1 MQRVMVIPYRRF
13 GDKLSVPPSWVKD
26 PNIFLVLSFEFF
38 SPEKT
43 GPIGCPETS
52 VRNDHYSLRNDS
64 EERSSHPLRGRSLQS
79 RATEFI
85 YKQIYIYIYFHLT
98 LYSFSPQTHLNQRGH
113 YKLPP
118 ERPSSVRTLKV
129 LIELNKS
136 LHLACVLNP
145 LKNNFSPKVSKRWLQ
160 TLKQEIHTRHSCLC
174 GCP

>member
-1 MQRVMVIPYRRF
+1 MQRVMVIAYRRF

-26 PNIFLVLSFEFF
+26 PDIFLVLSFEFF

-85 YKQIYIYIYFHLT
+85 YKQIYIYIFPLDT
-98 LYSFSPQTHLNQRGH
+98 LFIFATDAFES
-113 YKLPP
+113 K
-118 ERPSSVRTLKV
+118 RTL
-129 LIELNKS
+129 
-136 LHLACVLNP
+136 
-145 LKNNFSPKVSKRWLQ
+145 
-160 TLKQEIHTRHSCLC
+160 
-174 GCP
+174 